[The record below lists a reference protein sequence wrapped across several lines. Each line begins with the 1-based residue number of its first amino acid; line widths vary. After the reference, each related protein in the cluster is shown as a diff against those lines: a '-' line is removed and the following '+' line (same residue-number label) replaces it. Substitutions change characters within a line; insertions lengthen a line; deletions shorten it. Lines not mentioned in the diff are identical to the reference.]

1 MDRWHTVEL
10 DENGNPVLIDVDAK
24 INLANAKFNKSRSAV
39 AGTTRQTTAGNPW
52 YDPGTGRFANGP
64 AGVKVAGGGE
74 LLKLLL
80 NSAKAH
86 ISVLAQRLG
95 ATSLV
100 AVPASNGKV
109 KVTLYKGGQV
119 LAEVKAPTIHVDPK
133 NVAKENSPAT
143 DKKAKPTDNPNKPA
157 NVDPAEWERRMDQVR
172 NAAREFDPQDLE
184 DIKEWLQGKTNKDLT
199 DEEFQAFLAD
209 VKRQRLS
216 DLVDVL
222 DHSIRR
228 SVALRARG
236 RRMLRVVPPRGWV
249 RRTMAHLEDNDVVE
263 LHRRLRSRG
272 FNDQEL
278 EAHLINRFPE
288 DRREKIKA
296 RI

>member
-1 MDRWHTVEL
+1 MDKWTTVDL
-10 DENGNPVLIDVDAK
+10 DENGYPVLIDVDAT
-24 INLANAKFNKSRSAV
+24 INFANAKFNKTRSAV
-39 AGTTRQTTAGNPW
+39 AGSTRQTTAGNPW
-52 YDPGTGRFANGP
+52 FDPSSGRFANGP

-100 AVPASNGKV
+100 AVPSSNGKV
-109 KVTLYKGGQV
+109 KVTLYKGSQILV
-119 LAEVKAPTIHVDPK
+119 EIKAPTINVDPK
-133 NVAKENSPAT
+133 DIAKEKLT
-143 DKKAKPTDNPNKPA
+143 TQDKKAKPSTDPNKPD
-157 NVDPAEWERRMDQVR
+157 NVDPAEWERRLDQVR
-172 NAAREFDPQDLE
+172 NASREFDPQELE
-184 DIKEWLQGKTNKDLT
+184 DIKEWLQGKTNRDLT
-199 DEEFQAFLAD
+199 EEEFQSFLAD

-228 SVALRARG
+228 RVALRARG

-249 RRTMAHLEDNDVVE
+249 RRTMAHLDDNDVVE

-272 FNDQEL
+272 FSDEEL
-278 EAHLINRFPE
+278 EAHLINRYPD
-288 DRREKIKA
+288 DRRAKIKA